1 MTTAL
6 HRLAKRLVGA
16 TLSLFVCLSLLLA
29 PIGTSAQA
37 SSSSMTG
44 DYQKDTVQVVRDLQ
58 RIIDIPKDEDG
69 QSEAKS
75 EAVRLITDYI
85 SRYRNRSQVNGT
97 MSFTTM
103 QTALNSMAGHYK
115 TFKNR
120 PLPESLKERLNT
132 ELSKAEKLAMS
143 DR

>member
-1 MTTAL
+1 
-6 HRLAKRLVGA
+6 
-16 TLSLFVCLSLLLA
+16 
-29 PIGTSAQA
+29 
-37 SSSSMTG
+37 MTG

-115 TFKNR
+115 TFNNR